1 MVLLFV
7 AIVLSLVTRKMR
19 LPFAVTL
26 VIVGLVLAEVGERFP
41 ALMPVEAFSLSPDI
55 LTYIFLPTLVFE
67 TAFVL
72 DSRLLW
78 KNMLP
83 VLVLSIPAVFVS
95 AVLGAYGVHWL
106 IGVPLGA
113 SLLFGAIIT
122 STDSTAVATLFK
134 ELGAPKRLNILAQG
148 ENLFNDPAAVL
159 LFQLVLATLGYSA
172 GATLIDAG
180 NPLLTAMV
188 TFVVGF
194 VGGLLVGVAA
204 GYLCGKLIEYIED
217 DDMVEILLTTVVAY
231 LSFFAADRFFHVSG
245 IMATVGCGLMLGG
258 WGRTKFSADNLEQS
272 ERFWAY
278 LGFIAS
284 SLVFLMVGFYI
295 NQMWSFDKIGHIG
308 LAVLISMVARAVSI
322 YALMPLVN
330 RLPGIEDAD
339 FRHQTVMVWGGFR
352 GAMTLVLAMSL
363 PSEFAYRNDFV
374 ILAVGVVLFSLL
386 FQGLTLEP
394 MIKLLGLNRA
404 TLPEQYVREG
414 SMLTA
419 KHRARQRIEE
429 LRKRGIF
436 NPLAVGELE
445 ERYVEEEAEIRRNID
460 DLRSTGMMGSREE
473 LRYLKREYLL
483 VEKRTYLELFHR
495 GQLSERMLKDLQ
507 HSIELQLDYLRSGGV
522 LPPWTLHSPLRWKIE
537 TTVLN
542 IFDTLIPGARV
553 TQHYRLNRIADRY
566 EEHWGRLVSTERVLE
581 EVTRMEKSG
590 GASPD
595 LLEEM
600 RETYTRWNE
609 NARKRIDAIAEQFP
623 EYATKVQQLM
633 AARLCLQAEEEV
645 IQELERLEILPDREA
660 KSLRDEVNR
669 KLKRL
674 RHKPLDE
681 LRARPEELL
690 AKVPFF
696 RGLPKEEFNHVV
708 PLLRPRTVLADET
721 ILREGAAG
729 NSLYLI
735 GRGVVRVYI
744 GTGGV
749 SPIPIATLL
758 AGDFFGEMAVLTG
771 NPRTATVAAVT
782 HCMLYELRRED
793 LEAVAIVCPSI
804 QQVLEVAYQQR
815 SDELEAPLSQR

>member
-1 MVLLFV
+1 
-7 AIVLSLVTRKMR
+7 
-19 LPFAVTL
+19 
-26 VIVGLVLAEVGERFP
+26 
-41 ALMPVEAFSLSPDI
+41 
-55 LTYIFLPTLVFE
+55 
-67 TAFVL
+67 
-72 DSRLLW
+72 
-78 KNMLP
+78 
-83 VLVLSIPAVFVS
+83 
-95 AVLGAYGVHWL
+95 
-106 IGVPLGA
+106 
-113 SLLFGAIIT
+113 
-122 STDSTAVATLFK
+122 
-134 ELGAPKRLNILAQG
+134 
-148 ENLFNDPAAVL
+148 
-159 LFQLVLATLGYSA
+159 
-172 GATLIDAG
+172 
-180 NPLLTAMV
+180 
-188 TFVVGF
+188 
-194 VGGLLVGVAA
+194 
-204 GYLCGKLIEYIED
+204 
-217 DDMVEILLTTVVAY
+217 VEILLTTVVAY
-231 LSFFAADRFFHVSG
+231 LSFLVADRVFHVSG
-245 IMATVGCGLMLGG
+245 IMATVGAGLMMGG
-258 WGRTKFSADNLEQS
+258 WGRTKFSASNLEHS

-295 NQMWSFDKIGHIG
+295 NQMWTFDKIGQVGI
-308 LAVLISMVARAVSI
+308 AVAISMIARAVSI
-322 YALMPLVN
+322 YGLMPLVN
-330 RLPGIEDAD
+330 RMPGIEDAD
-339 FRHQTVMVWGGFR
+339 LRHQTVMVWGGFR

-363 PSEFAYRNDFV
+363 PDTFAYRSDFI

-394 MIKLLGLNRA
+394 IIKMLGLHRA

-419 KHRARQRIEE
+419 KHRARERIEE

-445 ERYVEEEAEIRRNID
+445 ERYVAEEAEIRRNID
-460 DLRSTGMMGSREE
+460 GLRKAGLMGSRDE

-522 LPPWTLHSPLRWKIE
+522 LPPWTLHSPLRWKLE
-537 TTVLN
+537 TIFLSILDTVV
-542 IFDTLIPGARV
+542 PGAMV
-553 TQHYRLNRIADRY
+553 TQRYRLNRIADRY
-566 EEHWGRLVSTERVLE
+566 EEHWGRLVSTEKVLA
-581 EVTRMEKSG
+581 EVQRMQETG

-600 RETYTRWNE
+600 RETYVRWNE

-660 KSLRDEVNR
+660 RALREQVNK

-674 RHKPLDE
+674 RHKPLEE

-696 RGLPKEEFNHVV
+696 RGLPRVEFDRVV
-708 PLLRPRTVLADET
+708 PLLRSRTVLADEI
-721 ILREGAAG
+721 ILKEGDAG

-735 GRGVVRVYI
+735 GRGVVRVLI
-744 GTGGV
+744 GSSGV
-749 SPIPIATLL
+749 PAIPIATLL

-771 NPRTATVAAVT
+771 NPRTATVTAVT

-804 QQVLEVAYQQR
+804 QVVLEAAHQKR
-815 SDELEAPLSQR
+815 GDELDAVRT